1 MLPIGTTIRVAV
13 SPKGVRTM
21 TEFETGSGH
30 QGASGMSFPDI
41 LADPLVRAVMVA
53 DHVDPDALRADL
65 VRIAW
70 LPGGSDRFSSRRD
83 EPPGQFFHTKDS
95 AHERSIQPV
104 SAAACP
110 R

>member
-1 MLPIGTTIRVAV
+1 MLPIGTAIRVAV
-13 SPKGVRTM
+13 SRKGVGTM
-21 TEFETGSGH
+21 TEFETGCGH

-70 LPGGSDRFSSRRD
+70 WLRGR
-83 EPPGQFFHTKDS
+83 EK
-95 AHERSIQPV
+95 
-104 SAAACP
+104 P
-110 R
+110 RAPDTTC

>member
-1 MLPIGTTIRVAV
+1 MNESV
-13 SPKGVRTM
+13 
-21 TEFETGSGH
+21 TGCGH

-70 LPGGSDRFSSRRD
+70 RLRGR
-83 EPPGQFFHTKDS
+83 EK
-95 AHERSIQPV
+95 
-104 SAAACP
+104 P
-110 R
+110 RAPDTTC